1 MAWADTLAGLCIANS
16 GVTLPHGI
24 GMAMSGLY
32 PHVAHGR
39 ALAAV
44 YPAMM
49 RFTWQAAEAKFAAVA
64 RILDPSMAALSE
76 SEAARRSGEAVDR
89 LLKDINLW
97 TRLETLGIP
106 EAEVRRLAEASLILP
121 DYKNHPKVADV
132 EEVFDLLNKSFR
144 DEPETTRT

>member
-1 MAWADTLAGLCIANS
+1 
-16 GVTLPHGI
+16 
-24 GMAMSGLY
+24 
-32 PHVAHGR
+32 
-39 ALAAV
+39 
-44 YPAMM
+44 
-49 RFTWQAAEAKFAAVA
+49 
-64 RILDPSMAALSE
+64 LSE

-132 EEVFDLLNKSFR
+132 EEVFDLLNKSYR